1 MALKDGIGGQ
11 RQRGS
16 SADLL
21 NYMDFWPQLGRTT
34 CLQRISGVKRW
45 AFCSASEAF
54 FSEFDH
60 VSLADQLN
68 ANYLLCNVF
77 RQGASVMEEIMEDLD
92 GFAEARMD
100 RSPSAYTFSMLLRH
114 NTLQALEMP
123 EEDVQTL
130 KKFPDSQRLGLGFV
144 LLTFC

>member
-1 MALKDGIGGQ
+1 MY
-11 RQRGS
+11 R
-16 SADLL
+16 
-21 NYMDFWPQLGRTT
+21 
-34 CLQRISGVKRW
+34 
-45 AFCSASEAF
+45 
-54 FSEFDH
+54 
-60 VSLADQLN
+60 SLADQLN

-100 RSPSAYTFSMLLRH
+100 RSPSAYTFSMLLRQH
-114 NTLQALEMP
+114 TLQALEMP
-123 EEDVQTL
+123 EEDAQTL

>member
-1 MALKDGIGGQ
+1 
-11 RQRGS
+11 
-16 SADLL
+16 
-21 NYMDFWPQLGRTT
+21 
-34 CLQRISGVKRW
+34 
-45 AFCSASEAF
+45 
-54 FSEFDH
+54 
-60 VSLADQLN
+60 
-68 ANYLLCNVF
+68 
-77 RQGASVMEEIMEDLD
+77 MEDLD

-130 KKFPDSQRLGLGFV
+130 KKFPDSQRLALGFV